1 MDPKDILLRLVA
13 EIMLSNSQ
21 IRFSP
26 TVAEAIDV
34 LDEDE
39 LEEATQAVARERE
52 DSDEEILEDEDDEED

>member
-13 EIMLSNSQ
+13 EIMLSSSQ

-26 TVAEAIDV
+26 TVAEAIDI

-39 LEEATQAVARERE
+39 LEEVTQAVARERE
-52 DSDEEILEDEDDEED
+52 DGEDELDDEDDEEV